1 MPTNK
6 IAETLQIAL
15 SVCIA
20 ASLLA
25 AGCGRK
31 ETAPLSDAAENS
43 SANAPAKPAEAP
55 LELQTEQKLEPLTA
69 QDAEL
74 YLSVMRAA
82 AERVKNP
89 TAADQTALRDAAKI
103 LTEAAAG
110 RLPTSADANTLAR
123 ATMLATARDQ
133 AVAEERKLDL
143 RAYRGIAEAIETVIP
158 DPALPVPPAAAAP
171 QPLHAPTPLELRLA
185 AVNAANEKFL
195 APYRQE
201 IQALLGVVRN
211 PGNLPKS

>member
-6 IAETLQIAL
+6 ITEALRIAL

-31 ETAPLSDAAENS
+31 EMAPLSDAAENS
-43 SANAPAKPAEAP
+43 SASAPAKPTEAP

-69 QDAEL
+69 QDVEL

-89 TAADQTALRDAAKI
+89 TAADQATLRDAAKI

-143 RAYRGIAEAIETVIP
+143 RAYRGIAEAIEAVVP
-158 DPALPVPPAAAAP
+158 DPALPAPPASAAP
-171 QPLHAPTPLELRLA
+171 QPLHAPTLLEQRLA
-185 AVNAANEKFL
+185 AINAANEKFL
-195 APYRQE
+195 APYRQK
-201 IQALLGVVRN
+201 IQALLAVVRN
-211 PGNLPKS
+211 PANLPKL